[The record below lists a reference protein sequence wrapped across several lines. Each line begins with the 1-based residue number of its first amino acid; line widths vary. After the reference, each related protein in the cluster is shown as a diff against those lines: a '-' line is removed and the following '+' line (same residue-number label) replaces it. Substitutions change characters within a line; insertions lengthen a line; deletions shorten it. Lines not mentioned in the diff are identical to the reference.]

1 MTIEEQIEKLK
12 LEIGVAE
19 NALKEKVSDI
29 NFTHLIKDLTGNLIN
44 SSDSQ
49 DHSKNL
55 LSLLPARL
63 NNKYGFIFSIFR
75 KLFKLLK

>member
-19 NALKEKVSDI
+19 SALKEKVSDI

-44 SSDSQ
+44 LSDSQ

-55 LSLLPARL
+55 LSLFPTQL